1 MTGLESAKPYRL
13 VAQIKI
19 INKRNVQTGEK
30 AKKPQRDSR
39 HAAHCGPWGLSTAI
53 LSAWHSL
60 PLRHLLSE
68 HLQEFAFKCPS

>member
-30 AKKPQRDSR
+30 AKKPQRDS
-39 HAAHCGPWGLSTAI
+39 
-53 LSAWHSL
+53 
-60 PLRHLLSE
+60 
-68 HLQEFAFKCPS
+68 